1 MTDHTIEAAYE
12 RLTTSIAAPTDADR
26 LVAARVATRRRRR
39 RTTQG
44 AVALLGAGAVVA
56 GVALVGGGG
65 GSVAPQR
72 PAFAT
77 DTTSSVAPRTDA
89 SEAASTLVGDDCP
102 ILELRELAEHP
113 QTIAEV
119 RDQIAELR
127 RMARDPQE
135 RRALMA
141 ACGVT

>member
-44 AVALLGAGAVVA
+44 AAALLGAGAVVA
-56 GVALVGGGG
+56 GVALGGGG
-65 GSVAPQR
+65 GGAVAPQQ

-77 DTTSSVAPRTDA
+77 DTTASVAPTTGAPDPA
-89 SEAASTLVGDDCP
+89 SALVGDDCP
-102 ILELRELAEHP
+102 ILELRELAEKP
-113 QTIAEV
+113 QTLAEV
-119 RDQIAELR
+119 SVRIAELR

-141 ACGVT
+141 ACGVK